1 MFNFKNKKVLIT
13 GGSKGI
19 GAACVELFY
28 KYGAKTVFTYNS
40 DKRSSDKLFDKLD
53 KPESV
58 KSFQLDLSGTNELK
72 KSINKI
78 IKDLNGVDILV
89 NNAGIWEKSK
99 IEKMSIEDW
108 RKTIDVNLT
117 STFLISQA
125 VIPFMKNNNYGKIIN
140 ISSTAGQRGEKYYSH
155 YASSKG
161 GMIAFTKSLAAE
173 LGKYKINV
181 NAIAPG
187 WVETNMTKEVF
198 SNKEM
203 RKKIKEDSVLKRTA
217 KPIDIV
223 YPVVFLASDFS
234 QHITGEVLSVNGGSI
249 LCG

>member
-1 MFNFKNKKVLIT
+1 MFNYKDKKVLIT

-28 KYGAKTVFTYNS
+28 RYGAKTVFTFNS
-40 DKRSSDKLFDKLD
+40 DKKSADKLFEKLD

-58 KSFQLDLSGTNELK
+58 KYYQLDFSKLNELK
-72 KSINKI
+72 NSINRILKE
-78 IKDLNGVDILV
+78 IKGVDILV
-89 NNAGIWEKSK
+89 NNAGIWKKSEV
-99 IEKMSIEDW
+99 EKMSIEDW

-125 VIPFMKNNNYGKIIN
+125 VIPFMKKKNYGKIIN
-140 ISSTAGQRGEKYYSH
+140 ISSTAGQRGERHYSH

-181 NAIAPG
+181 NAVAPG
-187 WVETNMTKEVF
+187 WVDTNMTKEVF
-198 SNKEM
+198 SNKEI
-203 RKKIKEDSVLKRTA
+203 RKKIQEDSLLKRIA
-217 KPIDIV
+217 KPIDIA

-234 QHITGEVLSVNGGSI
+234 KHITGEVLSVNGGSI